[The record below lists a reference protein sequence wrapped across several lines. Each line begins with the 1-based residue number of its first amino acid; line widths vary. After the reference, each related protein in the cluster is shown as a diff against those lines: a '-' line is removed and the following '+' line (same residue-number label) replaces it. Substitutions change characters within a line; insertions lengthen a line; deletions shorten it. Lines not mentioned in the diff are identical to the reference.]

1 MRAAATVPHR
11 RDLDGRDRSTAATAG
26 GARYRLRP
34 PAARPTL
41 GVLLA
46 VACLGLLLL
55 PGPSLA
61 GATPTATSAAR
72 PGSPAP
78 GPVLAAAP
86 TGSRSAGETNGLP
99 SAPTLSGWQW
109 TNLTAGISIP
119 PCVFQNGCYAAWD
132 PALDGIVVLSF
143 LSGVASMELYQ
154 NGSYRAVNATTLP
167 APAYLGGLAYDA
179 ADGYLVLFGGYN
191 QAGYYANQT
200 WTFSGTTWTQL
211 SPATSPPP
219 MASFGMAYDPSL
231 SEVVVVGGSSGAN
244 PVNSTWLFRA
254 GTWTPG
260 PAVPSVGLYN
270 MAVAYDAAASA
281 LIAVGGANSVGQGTN
296 ATWKLTA
303 TGWSPVALASGSDL
317 PGGTYLLAPS
327 PAGPG
332 LVAYSSQVTAVGTWL
347 YGNGSWTNVTTPVG
361 PSAAETESVLATDP
375 TDNTTLL
382 VGGYVFNPLIPVPVE
397 YPVTW
402 VLHAALDLG
411 GRTDPPG
418 ATVASGRP
426 VDLIALATGGI
437 GGYRYTWSNAA
448 AGCAPATGPGGL
460 PLPQELLCTESTVGN
475 YSATATVVD
484 PADPPA
490 RTTLT
495 FSVVS
500 GPVVGLPAASRAGAD
515 VGQVVSFSVPIA
527 GGVAP
532 WTVAWT
538 GLPAGCSGNSGPL
551 VVCAPTAAGSSS
563 IAATVTDASGA
574 VAVGASLPFV
584 VAPVPVVGAPVFGSP
599 GPVVATDVGRWANV
613 SVSLPGAGAGGPYT
627 YVWSGLP
634 AGCPGTDAAT
644 VACRP
649 AAPGVAAVTVAVTD
663 ANGFSATSPA
673 AALVVNGNLS
683 VLAER
688 TGGNASVG
696 APTYWTA
703 DIAGGTAPFAESWYV
718 GPTEVGAGPSLT
730 YAFGAAG
737 TATVTLVVTDAA
749 GSTAVSNHTVTVLA
763 SPPTPKAPTVTG
775 STSGLT
781 SWEMAALV
789 AAVVLGIAAL
799 GVSGVVLLRRPRT
812 SAAAAAPPAATEPP
826 KGPT

>member
-1 MRAAATVPHR
+1 MEIPARIPRASPRDSGDRPAAIAR
-11 RDLDGRDRSTAATAG
+11 TAG
-26 GARYRLRP
+26 GRRRGP
-34 PAARPTL
+34 PSA
-41 GVLLA
+41 GVGAILA
-46 VACLGLLLL
+46 IALLGLLLL
-55 PGPSLA
+55 PGPSYS
-61 GATPTATSAAR
+61 GATTATATVSI
-72 PGSPAP
+72 PHAP
-78 GPVLAAAP
+78 GASVVATGAASGPAGGTPAAP
-86 TGSRSAGETNGLP
+86 SP
-99 SAPTLSGWQW
+99 PTLPGWQW
-109 TNLTAGISIP
+109 TNLTAGISIT

-154 NGSYRAVNATTLP
+154 NGSYRAIHATTLP

-231 SEVVVVGGSSGAN
+231 SEVVVVEGSSGGSPIN
-244 PVNSTWLFRA
+244 TTWLFRA

-260 PAVPSVGLYN
+260 PALPSAGLYN

-303 TGWSPVALASGSDL
+303 TGWSPVALASGSEL

-332 LVAYSSQVTAVGTWL
+332 LVAYSSVVAAVGTWL
-347 YGNGSWTNVTTPVG
+347 YGNGSWTNVTAPVG

-382 VGGYVFNPLIPVPVE
+382 VGGNILNPSGPGPVE

-495 FSVVS
+495 FSVVP

-574 VAVGASLPFV
+574 VAVGAALPFV
-584 VAPVPVVGAPVFGSP
+584 VAPDPVVGAPVFGSP
-599 GPVVATDVGRWANV
+599 GPVAATDVGRWANV
-613 SVSLPGAGAGGPYT
+613 SVSLPGTGAGGPYT
-627 YVWSGLP
+627 YAWSGLP

-703 DIAGGTAPFAESWYV
+703 AIAGGTAPFAESWYV

-737 TATVTLVVTDAA
+737 TATVTLVVTDSA

-763 SPPTPKAPTVTG
+763 SPPTPKSPTVTG